1 MYGLR
6 KNIDLQFLKCR
17 ELEQVAVGL
26 YQVIFAFDEEVR
38 ISVESQFRFFDGNR
52 EWIWTP
58 EPNCTEA
65 AAKAVSLIGQSIE
78 RLETHEDGTLILSFG
93 SDKRI
98 TILDSSK
105 DYESY
110 NITRP
115 GQTIIV

>member
-1 MYGLR
+1 M
-6 KNIDLQFLKCR
+6 DLDTGA
-17 ELEQVAVGL
+17 ELHRSSSQSG
-26 YQVIFAFDEEVR
+26 
-38 ISVESQFRFFDGNR
+38 ISY
-52 EWIWTP
+52 
-58 EPNCTEA
+58 
-65 AAKAVSLIGQSIE
+65 GQSIE
-78 RLETHEDGTLILSFG
+78 RLEIHEDGTLILSFG